1 MNNVLPAE
9 IKTQL
14 SKILG
19 QNIQIF
25 SCEPLNVGATYW
37 VDRIKLEGTRQ
48 NFTSLIVKYVNPTN
62 LNFNNEQIET
72 KAEYIEER
80 FNYIFLSKIRDFFPL
95 FPKLIA
101 EDQNLL
107 ILEDL
112 GESEYS
118 EPPDQSILKNL
129 ATVVAKLHAATAN
142 QYPLFQQ
149 MRKEANLDD
158 IDRRMYSKD
167 YYDILFATGAIQI
180 NWYCDFLN
188 IKRQNYEI
196 LINQIQDTISNPE
209 VFHAFIHHDLVS
221 PRQFVY
227 VKNQVYL
234 IDFEHAQYSHAF
246 LDIAKILVGSIEW
259 NRKEEVYFINH
270 PNFPREILDI
280 YRLEYSKYR
289 EIEFDDKV
297 WEMNLSSALIHST
310 LSVLGELFKI
320 PSDLKPRESIE
331 ANIKLLIDRLIYLLE
346 GNDYHQELK
355 EILNTLNS
363 RIVYV

>member
-19 QNIQIF
+19 QNIQVI
-25 SCEPLNVGATYW
+25 SCNPLNSGETYW
-37 VDRIKLEGTRQ
+37 VDRIKLEETRQ
-48 NFTSLIVKYVNPTN
+48 NFTSLIVKYVNPN
-62 LNFNNEQIET
+62 SKFHQEQIEV

-80 FNYIFLSKIRDFFPL
+80 FNYIFLSKIRNLFPFFPE
-95 FPKLIA
+95 LIA
-101 EDQNLL
+101 DDQNLL

-129 ATVVAKLHAATAN
+129 ATTVAQLHAATAN
-142 QYPLFQQ
+142 QYPLFRQ
-149 MRKEANLDD
+149 MRKEANLDG
-158 IDRRMYSKD
+158 IDKRMYSKD
-167 YYDILFATGAIQI
+167 YYAILFATGAIQI
-180 NWYCDFLN
+180 NWYCDLLN
-188 IKRQNYEI
+188 IRRQSYEI
-196 LINQIQDTISNPE
+196 LINQVQDIISNPE

-221 PRQFVY
+221 PRQFIY

-234 IDFEHAQYSHAF
+234 IDFEYAQYSHAF
-246 LDIAKILVGSIEW
+246 LDIAKILVGSIQW
-259 NRKEEVYFINH
+259 NRKEQVYFINH
-270 PNFPREILDI
+270 SNFPKEILDI

-320 PSDLKPRESIE
+320 PSEWKLRESIE

-363 RIVYV
+363 RIIYV